1 MRRLATVTLSLL
13 LSVAA
18 LYSSVAPA
26 AACSCAPV
34 TETEQVRDVMEYYGL
49 VVEGVIAPDQRVV
62 ATEHIRFQP
71 EILYEG
77 DVSGEIALDQTW
89 EHALSYPGSGYS
101 EFSSDCRYFLLGDP
115 GDRYVLFLRATES
128 GMYSSPAGC
137 ASFALGEIEA
147 SFWPDGML
155 QQRYDAIKLISDGG
169 TVVEEAPPQ
178 DVPVSPEDSGGDG
191 PAAQPGEAP
200 PKDEPA
206 EPGASTPWAVIL
218 PIAFAIP
225 LAVLV
230 VPALIRRRTGH

>member
-26 AACSCAPV
+26 AACSCAGV
-34 TETEQVRDVMEYYGL
+34 TDTEQFRDVMEYYDL
-49 VVEGVIAPDQRVV
+49 VVEGVIAPDQRVA

-71 EILYEG
+71 EILYGG
-77 DVSGEIALDQTW
+77 DVSGEIVLDQTW

-169 TVVEEAPPQ
+169 TVVEEPIRLVEPQ
-178 DVPVSPEDSGGDG
+178 EVFAFDVEDEDPQICGTLADDVGSGAQHPEEEEG
-191 PAAQPGEAP
+191 
-200 PKDEPA
+200 
-206 EPGASTPWAVIL
+206 V
-218 PIAFAIP
+218 
-225 LAVLV
+225 
-230 VPALIRRRTGH
+230 RRLGRNARNP